1 MDRFTTCFGIL
12 VEVEDLLRLQSVE
25 DIQQALT
32 TTNKLKDYIIV
43 GGGSNL
49 ILSDEKRHKIAV
61 VDVKGMVLIPG
72 PSPEERGE
80 VVLRVGAGESWDKV
94 VQFAVENN
102 LQGIEAL
109 SAIPGTAGAAPVQNI
124 GAYGTEIKDVLW
136 KVEAV
141 EKATG
146 QVKEFTNEECKFAYR
161 NSIFK
166 QELKDRFIITA
177 IYLKLQN
184 SKTALLPRSKEV
196 QEIFK
201 DRKDTKCTLQEI
213 RDAIIKIRWNKLPK
227 PEELGNV
234 GSFFHNPIISISQLE
249 ELKKIL
255 PEVPVYE
262 FGERFKVPAGYLIE
276 QAGLKG
282 FRQGNVGIYE
292 KHALVLVNHGGA
304 SFKELENL
312 IDFIKQ
318 TIFEKYK
325 IQLSVEPELVV

>member
-1 MDRFTTCFGIL
+1 MDRFTTCFGIP
-12 VEVEDLLRLQSVE
+12 VDVEDLLRLQSAE
-25 DIQQALT
+25 DIQQALI
-32 TTNKLKDYIIV
+32 TTNKLKGYIIV
-43 GGGSNL
+43 GGGSNI
-49 ILSDEKRHKIAV
+49 ILNDEKKHKIAV
-61 VDVKGMVLIPG
+61 VDVKGVSLTSEPPLEG
-72 PSPEERGE
+72 RGDII
-80 VVLRVGAGESWDKV
+80 LKVGAGENWDEV
-94 VQFAVENN
+94 VKFAVENN

-136 KVEAV
+136 KVEVV
-141 EKATG
+141 EKTTG
-146 QVKEFTNEECKFAYR
+146 KVRVFTNEECKFSYR

-166 QELKDRFIITA
+166 QELKDKFIITA

-184 SKTALLPRSKEV
+184 SNTSQLPRSKEV

-201 DRKDTKCTLQEI
+201 DRKDPEFTLQDI
-213 RDAIIKIRWNKLPK
+213 REAIIKIRWNKLPK
-227 PEELGNV
+227 PEELANV
-234 GSFFHNPIISISQLE
+234 GSFFHNPIISASELE

-255 PEVPVYE
+255 PEVTAYE
-262 FGERFKVPAGYLIE
+262 IGDKFKIPAGYLIE

-282 FRQGNVGIYE
+282 YRKESVGIYE

-304 SFKELENL
+304 SFKELKSL

-325 IQLSVEPELVV
+325 IELSVEPELVV